1 MTDAKSDGVIRDAT
15 ADDIA
20 AVHAVRVETWRYA
33 YAGIVP
39 DDVLR
44 GMDADDQDAIASQ
57 RARFRQ
63 PVPRTDLLVAER
75 DGRVVGFAAVG
86 PERGTTQ
93 PGAPPRLDTE
103 VGEVYAIYVLP
114 SVQGR
119 GIGRELMRESLDRL
133 RAHGFR
139 RATLWVLEANV
150 PARAFYERV
159 GMAPTGERQPV
170 TIGVALPELRYA
182 IDFL

>member
-1 MTDAKSDGVIRDAT
+1 MIRDAT

-20 AVHAVRVETWRYA
+20 EVHAVRVETWRDA
-33 YAGIVP
+33 YAGIVA

-44 GMDADDQDAIASQ
+44 GMDADDQDAIAAQ

-75 DGRVVGFAAVG
+75 DGQVVGFAAVG
-86 PERGTTQ
+86 PERETTQ
-93 PGAPPRLDTE
+93 PGAAPRLDTE
-103 VGEVYAIYVLP
+103 IGEIYAIYVVP
-114 SVQGR
+114 SEQGR
-119 GIGRELMRESLDRL
+119 GIGRDLMREALDRL

-139 RATLWVLEANV
+139 RATLWVLEANA

-159 GMAPTGERQPV
+159 GMNLTGEQQPV
-170 TIGVALPELRYA
+170 TIGVPLPEVRYA
-182 IDFL
+182 IELL